1 MMWKLVVIFPEHN
14 LVVNLILIQT
24 ENICIFKRL
33 EAFKIHIFFQ
43 MSGQLCMSG
52 FNYRKFDI
60 HSSKFTSQKTYP
72 SLFRMILSN
81 KFSIGWLASY
91 DSIYRV
97 KKTVR
102 AAVKSSILQLQ
113 QKQIMW
119 KAHSQIITFGLNRVL
134 RWPIKEK
141 KSNYHYYSNWI
152 MHYWLA
158 VSST

>member
-1 MMWKLVVIFPEHN
+1 MKTCGYFSWAQFSCQLNINLDWKYAYLKATRSFQNSHFFPNERTTLHVW
-14 LVVNLILIQT
+14 LQLPKIWHTL
-24 ENICIFKRL
+24 L
-33 EAFKIHIFFQ
+33 KIHEP
-43 MSGQLCMSG
+43 
-52 FNYRKFDI
+52 
-60 HSSKFTSQKTYP
+60 KTYP

-81 KFSIGWLASY
+81 KFSIGLVSY

-141 KSNYHYYSNWI
+141 KIQLPLLQQLNNE
-152 MHYWLA
+152 LL
-158 VSST
+158 VGCK